1 MNARAICN
9 SSVVQIYWSYAKPI
23 SNCLGFKLERIETGG
38 ATQILPAWVGFT
50 SQSNQDWQPKD
61 TSIWPVQKFN
71 WRDLTAT
78 PGKTYTYR
86 ITPMTGSPDKL
97 TPATTQA
104 LVTNEVSLTSEL
116 GSFTASFT
124 NGILATQGLVH
135 YLESQHQQPNSTSL
149 IQHISVPGDPLRN
162 RLAGPSIGTLT
173 QLIDTVK
180 TKGGTLH
187 CALYE
192 LNDTELIKALLSI
205 PAGHLYLLLGNTPTN
220 ESVLPAFGKPSKEV
234 MAAAL
239 GADHFH
245 YRTVPSSHI
254 AHNKF
259 VLYTD
264 PSGTPAAVL
273 TGSTN
278 WTQSGICT
286 QSNNQLILHSK
297 DMGSLYQAY
306 WQRLLDD
313 TVSSGSK
320 QAPALRTADNIPSGA
335 TIDTATVSFWASP
348 NTKQTSKGTAVPS
361 DLQQVFQLMAAARQA
376 ILFLVF
382 QPGSPSVL
390 DQALLCQENNPNLF
404 IRGAATDPSAVE
416 NYDTSLFHYGIKD
429 PDTVVAASAVNDQF
443 AYWQKELLKTAGAHA
458 IIHDKIVV
466 IDPFSPDC
474 VVIAGSHNLGF
485 KASYCNDEN
494 FVIIKGHQLLAA
506 AYATHI
512 LDVYDHYRWR
522 YTLEQSPGDRSAFF
536 GLAEDDTW
544 QSKYFNASTTPMQRF
559 WQADTVPPG
568 KKPTAP
574 LVGTPGV
581 ALITPAP
588 KKAAGSKPAAKK
600 AAGPTPAAKKAP
612 KAAPVKQ
619 AAPQVAKK
627 AAKKAAPKVVKKRP
641 RKPRPK
647 SPKKQPRP

>member
-23 SNCLGFKLERIETGG
+23 SNCLGFKLERIEKGG

-50 SQSNQDWQPKD
+50 GQSNQDWQPKD

-78 PGKTYTYR
+78 SGKTYTYR
-86 ITPMTGSPDKL
+86 ITPMTGSPGKL
-97 TPATTQA
+97 TPAST
-104 LVTNEVSLTSEL
+104 LVINTNEVSLTSEL
-116 GSFTASFT
+116 GNFTASFT

-192 LNDTELIKALLSI
+192 LSDTELIKALLSV
-205 PAGHLYLLLGNTPTN
+205 PKGRLFLLLGNSPTN
-220 ESVLPAFGKPSKEV
+220 ESVLTAFGNNSRDV
-234 MAAAL
+234 FAAAL
-239 GADHFH
+239 DADHFH
-245 YRTVPSSHI
+245 YRVVPTNHI

-286 QSNNQLILHSK
+286 QSNNQLILRSK
-297 DMGSLYQAY
+297 DVGSLYQAY

-313 TVSSGSK
+313 TVNSGSK

-335 TIDTATVSFWASP
+335 TIDGATVSFWASP
-348 NTKQTSKGTAVPS
+348 NTKPTSKGAAVPS
-361 DLQQVFQLMAAARQA
+361 DLQQVFQLMAAAKQA

-382 QPGSPSVL
+382 QPGSPSIL
-390 DQALLCQENNPNLF
+390 DQALLCQVNNPNLF

-416 NYDTSLFHYGIKD
+416 NYDTNLFHYGIKD

-443 AYWQKELLKTAGAHA
+443 AYWQKELLKTNGAHA

-568 KKPTAP
+568 KKATAP

-581 ALITPAP
+581 ALITA
-588 KKAAGSKPAAKK
+588 
-600 AAGPTPAAKKAP
+600 AAKKAP
-612 KAAPVKQ
+612 KAAPAKK
-619 AAPQVAKK
+619 AARKVASK
-627 AAKKAAPKVVKKRP
+627 AAKKAPKAASKAARKVVSKATKKAPKKVANKTARKK
-641 RKPRPK
+641 
-647 SPKKQPRP
+647 

>member
-23 SNCLGFKLERIETGG
+23 SNCLGFKLERIEKGG

-50 SQSNQDWQPKD
+50 GQSNQDWQPKD

-78 PGKTYTYR
+78 SGKTYTYR

-97 TPATTQA
+97 TPATAQA

-173 QLIDTVK
+173 QLIEMVK

-192 LNDTELIKALLSI
+192 LNDTELIKALLSV
-205 PAGHLYLLLGNTPTN
+205 PKGHLYLLLGNTPTN
-220 ESVLPAFGKPSKEV
+220 ESVLPAFGKNSRDV

-239 GADHFH
+239 GATYFH

-286 QSNNQLILHSK
+286 QSNNQLILHSEDVAK
-297 DMGSLYQAY
+297 LYQAY

-313 TVSSGSK
+313 TVNSSSK

-335 TIDTATVSFWASP
+335 TIDGATVSFWASP
-348 NTKQTSKGTAVPS
+348 NTKKVTRGDEVPS
-361 DLQQVFQLMAAARQA
+361 DLQQVFQLMAAAKQA

-404 IRGAATDPSAVE
+404 IRGAATDPNAVE

-494 FVIIKGHQLLAA
+494 FVIVKGHQPLAA
-506 AYATHI
+506 AYTTHI

-522 YTLEQSPGDRSAFF
+522 YTLEQTPGDRSAFF
-536 GLAEDDTW
+536 GLAENDTW

-559 WQADTVPPG
+559 WQAATVPPG
-568 KKPTAP
+568 KKATAT
-574 LVGTPGV
+574 LVGTLGV
-581 ALITPAP
+581 ALITPA
-588 KKAAGSKPAAKK
+588 AKK
-600 AAGPTPAAKKAP
+600 SP

-619 AAPQVAKK
+619 AARKVAKKVTKNTAPKVAKKTAKKAVKSVLKK
-627 AAKKAAPKVVKKRP
+627 AAKKAAKPVAKKAV
-641 RKPRPK
+641 RKK
-647 SPKKQPRP
+647 